1 MLLRDRMIAPPHG
14 GCTPPVGVTRTLLL
28 MLKEFKAFVMRGNVL
43 DLAIA
48 VILGAAFGKIVT

>member
-1 MLLRDRMIAPPHG
+1 MLSRPP
-14 GCTPPVGVTRTLLL
+14 LLHL
-28 MLKEFKAFVMRGNVL
+28 SRPEPMLKEFKAFVMRGNVL